1 MNKEHIHLKLGTVK
15 EAQADAIVS
24 EINNDLIFAEEAHCS
39 LGPDIDTEII
49 RQCLAI
55 GKLDLGDAVVT
66 DAGDL
71 DARWVIHA
79 ASMNYDQVST
89 EDSIVNSLRAALK
102 RASEI
107 GARTVAVP
115 PIGMATSHIPIKRV
129 AELLLSE
136 VLRHDTRESTVEEV
150 SFYLPDK
157 TMMRVFDECLKQV

>member
-1 MNKEHIHLKLGTVK
+1 MQKDSIHLKLGSVK
-15 EAQADAIVS
+15 DAEADAIVS
-24 EINNDLIFAEEAHCS
+24 EINNDLIFAPEAHCS
-39 LGPDIDTEII
+39 LGPEVDTDII

-55 GKLDLGDAVVT
+55 GQLGLGDAVVT

-71 DARWVIHA
+71 EARWVIHA

-89 EDSIVNSLRAALK
+89 EDSIVSSLRASLR

-107 GARTVAVP
+107 GARTLAIP
-115 PIGMATSHIPIKRV
+115 PIGMATSKIPIKRV

-136 VLRHDTRESTVEEV
+136 VLRHDPRESSVEEV
-150 SFYLPDK
+150 SFYLPDR

>member
-66 DAGDL
+66 DAGEL

-89 EDSIVNSLRAALK
+89 EDSIVNSLRASLK

-115 PIGMATSHIPIKRV
+115 PIGMATSNIPIKRV
-129 AELLLSE
+129 SELLLSE

>member
-1 MNKEHIHLKLGTVK
+1 MNKEHIHLRLGSVK
-15 EAQADAIVS
+15 DAEADAIVS
-24 EINNDLIFAEEAHCS
+24 EINNDLIFAPEAHCS
-39 LGPDIDTEII
+39 LGPEVDVDII

-55 GKLDLGDAVVT
+55 GKLDLGEAVVT

-89 EDSIVNSLRAALK
+89 EDSIVSSLRASLR

-107 GARTVAVP
+107 GARTLAIP
-115 PIGMATSHIPIKRV
+115 AIGMATSKIPVKRV

-136 VLRHDTRESTVEEV
+136 VLRHESRESTVEEV
-150 SFYLPDK
+150 TFFLPDK

>member
-1 MNKEHIHLKLGTVK
+1 MNKDHIHLKLGTVR
-15 EAQADAIVS
+15 EASADAIVS
-24 EINNDLIFAEEAHCS
+24 EINNDLIFAPEAHCS
-39 LGPDIDTEII
+39 LGTEVDTDII

-79 ASMNYDQVST
+79 ASMNYDQVSS
-89 EDSIVNSLRAALK
+89 EESIVNSLRASLQ
-102 RASEI
+102 RAAEI
-107 GARTVAVP
+107 GARTVAIP
-115 PIGMATSHIPIKRV
+115 PIGMATSNIPVKRV

-150 SFYLPDK
+150 TFFLPDRN
-157 TMMRVFDECLKQV
+157 MMRVFDECLKQV

>member
-1 MNKEHIHLKLGTVK
+1 MNKSHIHLRLGSVR
-15 EAQADAIVS
+15 EAEADAIVS
-24 EINNDLIFAEEAHCS
+24 EINNDLIFAPEAHCS
-39 LGPDIDTEII
+39 LGHEVDTEII

-79 ASMNYDQVST
+79 ASMNYDQVSS
-89 EDSIVNSLRAALK
+89 EDSIVSALRASLR

-115 PIGMATSHIPIKRV
+115 PIGMATSKIPVKRV

-136 VLRHDTRESTVEEV
+136 CLRHENRESTVEEIT
-150 SFYLPDK
+150 FFLPDR
-157 TMMRVFDECLKQV
+157 TMMRVFEECLKQI

>member
-1 MNKEHIHLKLGTVK
+1 MNKDNIHLRLGSVR
-15 EAQADAIVS
+15 EAEVDAIIS
-24 EINNDLIFAEEAHCS
+24 EINNDLIFADEAHCS
-39 LGPDIDTEII
+39 LGSDVDTDII

-89 EDSIVNSLRAALK
+89 EESLVNSLRSALV
-102 RASEI
+102 RANEI
-107 GARTVAVP
+107 GARTVAIP
-115 PIGMATSHIPIKRV
+115 PIGMATSQVPVKRV

-136 VLRHDTRESTVEEV
+136 VLRHDNRESMIEEAT
-150 SFYLPDK
+150 FFLPDK
-157 TMMRVFDECLKQV
+157 NMMRIFEECLKQV

>member
-1 MNKEHIHLKLGTVK
+1 MQKDSIHLKLGSVK
-15 EAQADAIVS
+15 DAEADAIVS
-24 EINNDLIFAEEAHCS
+24 EINNDLIFAPEAHCS
-39 LGPDIDTEII
+39 LGPEVDTDII

-55 GKLDLGDAVVT
+55 GQLDLGDAVVT

-71 DARWVIHA
+71 EARWVIHA

-89 EDSIVNSLRAALK
+89 EESIVNSLRSSLR

-107 GARTVAVP
+107 GARTLAIP
-115 PIGMATSHIPIKRV
+115 PIGMATSRIPIKRV

-136 VLRHDTRESTVEEV
+136 VLRHDPRESSVEEV
-150 SFYLPDK
+150 SFFLPDR

>member
-1 MNKEHIHLKLGTVK
+1 MNKDHIHLKFGTVK

-24 EINNDLIFAEEAHCS
+24 EINNDLIFADEAHCS
-39 LGPDIDTEII
+39 LGPEVDTEII

-79 ASMNYDQVST
+79 ASMNYDQVSS
-89 EDSIVNSLRAALK
+89 EDSIVSSLRAALL
-102 RASEI
+102 RANEI
-107 GARTVAVP
+107 GARTVAIP
-115 PIGMATSHIPIKRV
+115 PIGMATSNIPVKRV

-136 VLRHDTRESTVEEV
+136 CLRHDTRESTVEECT
-150 SFYLPDK
+150 FYLPDR
-157 TMMRVFDECLKQV
+157 TMMRVFEECLKQV

>member
-1 MNKEHIHLKLGTVK
+1 MNKDSIHLKLGSVK
-15 EAQADAIVS
+15 DAEADAIVS

-39 LGPDIDTEII
+39 LGPDVDTDII

-55 GKLDLGDAVVT
+55 GKL

-79 ASMNYDQVST
+79 ASMNYDQIST
-89 EDSIVNSLRAALK
+89 EDSIVSSLRAALA
-102 RASEI
+102 RAAEI

-115 PIGMATSHIPIKRV
+115 PVGMATSQIPIKRV

-136 VLRHDTRESTVEEV
+136 VLRHDTRESSIEEV
-150 SFYLPDK
+150 SFFLPDRN
-157 TMMRVFDECLKQV
+157 MMRVFDECLKQV